1 MQPELNLLLINQ
13 FSINTKAKLTQVKPS
28 IVNRL
33 KQYTCSVIGHQW
45 QYRNYTNYMKPNGEV
60 YDFTASRT
68 CKRCKQNAYYYS
80 EWKNEAKSNLDF
92 ENKFDSY
99 DKI

>member
-1 MQPELNLLLINQ
+1 
-13 FSINTKAKLTQVKPS
+13 
-28 IVNRL
+28 
-33 KQYTCSVIGHQW
+33 
-45 QYRNYTNYMKPNGEV
+45 MKPNGEV